1 MFIEL
6 AEHLRCPVAHEDAYL
21 VLATGAMAGR
31 SIRIGTIGCPVCQ
44 AEYVILD
51 GVARFG
57 PPPAPAGPTR
67 APPAPATVQ
76 ALLALESPGGY
87 VVLVGSA
94 AALTEALSGLM
105 PGVHFVLVNPVP
117 APLPAPGW
125 SVLECAQ
132 GIPLATMARGIVV
145 GGEYGETG
153 WLTDAARVVLRGQRA
168 VVLSET
174 PQPPPA
180 LERMVAGEGMW
191 VGTKR

>member
-6 AEHLRCPVAHEDAYL
+6 AEQLRCPGAHEEGYL

-44 AEYVILD
+44 AEYVILH

-57 PPPAPAGPTR
+57 TPPARAGPTR

-76 ALLALESPGGY
+76 ALLALESAGGY

-94 AALTEALSGLM
+94 AALAEELTALM
-105 PGVHFVLVNPVP
+105 PGVHFVLVNPEP
-117 APLPAPGW
+117 APKPAAGW
-125 SVLECAQ
+125 SLLESAQ
-132 GIPLATMARGIVV
+132 GIPLKTMARGIVV
-145 GGEYGETG
+145 GEEYGDAA

-168 VVLSET
+168 IVLTET

-180 LERMVAGEGMW
+180 LERMAVGEGMW
-191 VGTKR
+191 VGSKR